1 MGQDGYFTLGHWRG
15 IPIRMH
21 WVTPIGAFI
30 FTRFEFVP
38 VIWLGFALIVLVHE
52 FGHALMVRWCD
63 ATVLSIDMDA
73 LGGSCSWEGA
83 VSPIQRAFIA
93 WGGVLAQLVLF
104 VAVRIVDATAGW
116 PATLGGFQLLGM
128 LTSTNL
134 RIAAFNL
141 IPFPPLD
148 GWQAW
153 QLVPLLYRDLRH
165 RSHIAWRQSSLRLT
179 RQQLSRFKDI
189 EDSIQS
195 TREVDE
201 FVKKTLERLSDSALD
216 KKRDPEEKR

>member
-73 LGGSCSWEGA
+73 LGGSCSWEGE
-83 VSPIQRAFIA
+83 VSHIQRSLIA

-104 VAVRIVDATAGW
+104 FAVRIVHVTAGW
-116 PATLGGFQLLGM
+116 PAMLGGFQLLSM

-134 RIAAFNL
+134 HIAAFNL

-153 QLVPLLYRDLRH
+153 QLIPLLYRDLSR
-165 RSHIAWRQSSLRLT
+165 RSQTAWRPSSRRLT
-179 RQQLSRFKDI
+179 RQQVSRFEDI

-201 FVKKTLERLSDSALD
+201 FVRKTLERLSDSASD
-216 KKRDPEEKR
+216 KERNSGDKS

>member
-1 MGQDGYFTLGHWRG
+1 MGQGGYFTLGQWRG

-21 WVTPIGAFI
+21 WVTPLGAFL

-38 VIWLGFALIVLVHE
+38 VIWLGFAVIVLVHE

-104 VAVRIVDATAGW
+104 FAVRIVHVTAGW
-116 PATLGGFQLLGM
+116 PAMLGGFQLLDM
-128 LTSTNL
+128 LTNTNL
-134 RIAAFNL
+134 FIAAFNS
-141 IPFPPLD
+141 IPLPPLD

-153 QLVPLLYRDLRH
+153 QLVPLLYRDLRN
-165 RSHIAWRQSSLRLT
+165 RSQTAWQPSSRRLT
-179 RQQLSRFKDI
+179 RRQPSRLKDI
-189 EDSIQS
+189 EDSLQS

-201 FVKKTLERLSDSALD
+201 FVRKTLERLSDLASD
-216 KKRDPEEKR
+216 KERNSGDKS

>member
-1 MGQDGYFTLGHWRG
+1 MGQGGYFTLGHWRG

-52 FGHALMVRWCD
+52 FGHALMVRWCEV
-63 ATVLSIDMDA
+63 TVLSIDMDA
-73 LGGSCSWEGA
+73 LGGRCSWEGT
-83 VSPIQRAFIA
+83 VSPIQRALIA
-93 WGGVLAQLVLF
+93 WGGVLAQLVLLA
-104 VAVRIVDATAGW
+104 AVKIVDVTAEW
-116 PATLGGFQLLGM
+116 PATLGGVPLLSM
-128 LTSTNL
+128 LTTTNL

-153 QLVPLLYRDLRH
+153 QLIPLLYRALRR
-165 RSHIAWRQSSLRLT
+165 RSQTAWRPSSRRLT
-179 RQQLSRFKDI
+179 RQQLSRFEDI
-189 EDSIQS
+189 EDSLQS
-195 TREVDE
+195 THEVDE
-201 FVKKTLERLSDSALD
+201 FVRKTLERLSHSASD
-216 KKRDPEEKR
+216 KERNPGDKS